1 MEPARPRKRRRRL
14 RRGTADR
21 PIDGRLVRVGF
32 VVVVPALL
40 ALLFSLSTT
49 GTLPRSPLDPLFDEG
64 VAAALHE
71 RLSTQY
77 PARVPGTVE
86 AEGATRWYRE
96 TISALGLAT
105 EEDVWTVDLADLGR
119 VELRNIVT
127 VVPGRAEETVVL
139 VAHRDNA
146 GTNQP
151 FGDNASGT
159 AALIEL
165 ARGFA
170 PQKVGPDPTPSRT
183 LVLVSTDAGAYGGAG
198 AARFAETSP
207 YADAAIAVVVLDEL
221 GGRGRP
227 RIAIAG
233 DSPASPAR
241 ALVSTAS
248 ARVREQVGVA
258 PSLPSPLTQLVDL
271 GLPFAAGEQGRF
283 LEHGVAAITVMA
295 SEESDPAVPAGDRD
309 TPLSVRRLGQLGRAT
324 EALVGSLDAS
334 VGGAFRT
341 PDSLFF
347 ADRVASGWTVRLTLV
362 LCVVPFALGVF
373 DLLVRCRRRALPLA
387 PAFRGLRTRFLFWLY
402 GGLLVLIGALIGV
415 FPTGAPLPLPPF
427 TSLVADIPAAGLTL
441 LAIALALGWLVGRR
455 RLIPV
460 RPADA
465 SEQLGGLATAL
476 VGLCILALAL
486 ALAKPYA
493 LVFVLPSLYAWLW
506 LPLRRRLWQRSLLF
520 GTGLAG
526 PFLALL
532 LLSRQLDLGVLD
544 TPLYVVGLATVG
556 YLSLGSVLAA
566 IVWATVAA
574 QLAALT
580 FGRYAPYAQ
589 GMEPPP
595 AGVIRGSLRSA
606 FRPRPRT
613 TRASDT

>member
-1 MEPARPRKRRRRL
+1 VN
-14 RRGTADR
+14 D
-21 PIDGRLVRVGF
+21 RLVRVGF
-32 VVVVPALL
+32 VLVVPAFL

-49 GTLPRSPLDPLFDEG
+49 GTLPKSSLDPLFDAD
-64 VAAALHE
+64 AAAVLHAQ
-71 RLSTQY
+71 LSTEY
-77 PARVPGTVE
+77 PARVPGTIE
-86 AEGATRWYRE
+86 AEGAARWYRE
-96 TISALGLAT
+96 TISALGLTT
-105 EEDVWTVDLADLGR
+105 EEDIWTQDLADLGR
-119 VELRNIVT
+119 VELRNVVT

-146 GTNQP
+146 GTSQP
-151 FGDNASGT
+151 LGDNASGT

-170 PQKVGPDPTPSRT
+170 PQDVGPDPSPQRT

-207 YADAAIAVVVLDEL
+207 LADAAIAVVVLDGL

-248 ARVREQVGVA
+248 ARVREEVGVT
-258 PSLPSPLTQLVDL
+258 PSLPSALAQLVDL
-271 GLPFAAGEQGRF
+271 GLPFAAGEQGPFIAR
-283 LEHGVAAITVMA
+283 GVAAITITT
-295 SEESDPAVPAGDRD
+295 SETGDPAVPVGDPD
-309 TPLSVRRLGQLGRAT
+309 APLSVNRLGELGRAT

-347 ADRVASGWTVRLTLV
+347 GNRVASGWAVRLTLV

-373 DLLVRCRRRALPLA
+373 DLLVRCRRRALPLRA
-387 PAFRGLRTRFLFWLY
+387 AFRGLRARLLFWLY
-402 GGLLVLIGALIGV
+402 GAFLIWIGALTGV
-415 FPTGAPLPLPPF
+415 FPTGTALPLPPY
-427 TSLVADIPAAGLTL
+427 TSLVADPPAAGLTVL
-441 LAIALALGWLVGRR
+441 GIALAVGWLVGRR
-455 RLIPV
+455 QLIPT

-465 SEQLGGLATAL
+465 SEQLAGLAAAL
-476 VGLCILALAL
+476 VGLGVLALVL
-486 ALAKPYA
+486 ALVKPYA
-493 LVFVLPSLYAWLW
+493 LVFVLPSLYAWMW
-506 LPLRRRLWQRSLLF
+506 LPLRSRLWQRAVAFVAGLL
-520 GTGLAG
+520 G
-526 PFLALL
+526 PILGLL
-532 LLSRQLDLGVLD
+532 LLSQQLDLGAVD

-556 YLSLGSVLAA
+556 YLSLGSVLAGA
-566 IVWATVAA
+566 AWAAVTA

-595 AGVIRGSLRSA
+595 AGVVRRSLRTL
-606 FRPRPRT
+606 RPRPRP
-613 TRASDT
+613 TRVSDT